1 MIKYIYYTWGFFM
14 DERLE
19 KAFQTTNF
27 MATLTNQRHAAF
39 EEFSQ
44 NLIFYTK
51 GSSFVITKELI
62 AFVNSLLVLGYKDNV
77 VLIDDNNIP
86 VSIDNLE
93 DFQKSIA
100 DQYYTA
106 STEYYSVYTK
116 LKSKRKAEDLV
127 NL

>member
-1 MIKYIYYTWGFFM
+1 MN
-14 DERLE
+14 EQLE
-19 KAFQTTNF
+19 QAFQTANF

-44 NLIFYTK
+44 NLIYYVK
-51 GSSFVITKELI
+51 GSSFGITKELI
-62 AFVNSLLVLGYKDNV
+62 SFVNTMLSKGFKENV

-93 DFQKSIA
+93 DFQTAILE
-100 DQYYTA
+100 QYHTA
-106 STEYYSVYTK
+106 ATEYYSVYTK
-116 LKSKRKAEDLV
+116 IRSKRKAEDLV